1 MWAVSARTGTASAI
15 AESEW
20 WTLDGDCLRPRGGE
34 DRGDRRVDIRLG
46 GGVVADRDAHDGL
59 AAPDGTAE
67 PTRAV
72 ALYRGDHRAGAG
84 VVVLLGSA
92 GRDKPHQHLIQD
104 DIVEHHDIRLGREQ
118 F

>member
-1 MWAVSARTGTASAI
+1 MVRSPCTVQRMRAGYDGAPRFGGAASADVVNDLW
-15 AESEW
+15 SG
-20 WTLDGDCLRPRGGE
+20 DGDCLRPRGGE

-84 VVVLLGSA
+84 VVVLL
-92 GRDKPHQHLIQD
+92 
-104 DIVEHHDIRLGREQ
+104 
-118 F
+118 